1 MHDQLAEMN
10 PQVPAPAAVL
20 GNASADAVGATAGPV
35 AAGADAA
42 PAARGERARVR
53 RGIVCTLVGG
63 TFWGLNGT
71 VASWLM
77 NAYSVDPLWLVCFRE
92 LTACWLF
99 LAAAALTPKGRGQLA
114 GVVRSRKGLLEVL
127 AVAFGAI
134 LFSQVAYLQ
143 AIHWTSSAMA
153 TIMQS
158 LGMALVLGWTC
169 LSSRR
174 GPAPKEAIG
183 LALALAGT
191 FLVATGGNPGQLDLP
206 VMGLVWGLVCALS
219 SACLSVL
226 PAKPMA
232 RWGNFTVN
240 GIAFLVS
247 GSVLAAVYRP
257 WEHMPALDVAAV
269 AALVFIVLIGT
280 FGSYALFLQGVHDAG
295 SMRAS
300 LLGTSEPIAATIST
314 VLLLG
319 TALSPADLLGFA
331 FILAMVYLT
340 A

>member
-1 MHDQLAEMN
+1 MNRIQQLAFRTKKFLHRAFNIREGR
-10 PQVPAPAAVL
+10 APYRVIHRRFVNGARLTGTHLCILIVAML
-20 GNASADAVGATAGPV
+20 IACIGLDTDSDIAIVGAMLICPLMGSVLAISYGV
-35 AAGADAA
+35 ATLD
-42 PAARGERARVR
+42 
-53 RGIVCTLVGG
+53 RGITAEAIAGLALQMAFCLV
-63 TFWGLNGT
+63 TSTIYFKISPI
-71 VASWLM
+71 AS
-77 NAYSVDPLWLVCFRE
+77 
-92 LTACWLF
+92 T
-99 LAAAALTPKGRGQLA
+99 TP
-114 GVVRSRKGLLEVL
+114 
-127 AVAFGAI
+127 
-134 LFSQVAYLQ
+134 
-143 AIHWTSSAMA
+143 
-153 TIMQS
+153 
-158 LGMALVLGWTC
+158 ALVDNSTPTVWD
-169 LSSRR
+169 
-174 GPAPKEAIG
+174 

-257 WEHMPALDVAAV
+257 WEHMPALDVTAV